1 MNSNY
6 SANSNN
12 PRMAPLD
19 RSHLSAY
26 LRRLIDFF
34 EHLTDETAREI
45 DQFYVTQAY
54 FKDPFNEVN
63 SVIEIRRIFQDMF
76 VHVINPRF
84 VVHTAIEQNKQVFI
98 AWDFLFE
105 MHRFKKGE
113 TQCVRGSSHLQFNED
128 GKVVFHRDYWD
139 AAEELYEK
147 IPMLGGL
154 MRMIKKRAA

>member
-1 MNSNY
+1 MNSM
-6 SANSNN
+6 NSGSSKG
-12 PRMAPLD
+12 PRMAQLD
-19 RSHLSAY
+19 RSHLSPQ
-26 LRRLIDFF
+26 LRKLIDYF
-34 EHLTDETAREI
+34 EHLTDDTAREI
-45 DQFYVTQAY
+45 DQFYALQAY

-63 SVIEIRRIFQDMF
+63 SVIDIRRIFQDMF

-84 VVHTAIEQNKQVFI
+84 VVHTAIEQGKQAFI

-113 TQCVRGSSHLQFNED
+113 TQCVRGSSHLQFNDE
-128 GKVVFHRDYWD
+128 GKVTFHRDYWD

-154 MRMIKKRAA
+154 MRLIKKRAA